1 MQHPIMDKRRAV
13 APIIATLL
21 MVAISVVGGILI
33 FVFAQGFFQDT
44 QIAAPTIDNL
54 EIWGY
59 NATDSTRLQTH
70 AGVTPITTGAVNN
83 KIADGEQFAVFI
95 RNSGGGDLLISEVL
109 VFGVA
114 FTADLTTGA
123 IATGTTVD
131 QEWIMTTDGVNGC
144 GCQLLAAGQ
153 EATIIIDYDSDV
165 NGEVKVGRPVPVK
178 IVTGSGISF
187 TKHLVS
193 GRDVG

>member
-59 NATDSTRLQTH
+59 NATDKTSLGTH
-70 AGVTPITTGAVNN
+70 AGVQYTTGSVNN

-95 RNSGGGDLLISEVL
+95 RNSGGGDVLISEVTVYGT
-109 VFGVA
+109 VF
-114 FTADLTTGA
+114 TPDLTTGA
-123 IATGTTVD
+123 IATTTTAD

-144 GCQLLAAGQ
+144 GCQLLPDAA
-153 EATIIIDYDSDV
+153 
-165 NGEVKVGRPVPVK
+165 
-178 IVTGSGISF
+178 
-187 TKHLVS
+187 
-193 GRDVG
+193 

>member
-44 QIAAPTIDNL
+44 QIAAPTIEHI

-59 NATDSTRLQTH
+59 NATDKTSLGTH
-70 AGVTPITTGAVNN
+70 AGVQYTTGAQNN
-83 KIADGEQFAVFI
+83 KIADSEQFAIFI
-95 RNSGGGDLLISEVL
+95 RNSGGGDSLIAEVA
-109 VFGVA
+109 VYGVA
-114 FTADLTTGA
+114 FTPDITATA
-123 IATGTTVD
+123 ITSSITAPL
-131 QEWIMTTDGVNGC
+131 EWIMTTDGVDGC
-144 GCQLLAAGQ
+144 GCQVLAAGQ
-153 EATIIIDYDSDV
+153 EATIIIDYESDV
-165 NGEVKVGRPVPVK
+165 NGEIRLGKPIPVK
-178 IVTGSGISF
+178 ITTGGGATF
-187 TKHLVS
+187 TKYIVS